1 MSTKIKKITVIED
14 DEILLKAINI
24 ELLSSGFEV
33 FSATNGEAGLEL
45 IKSKK
50 PDLIILDLVMP
61 KMDGFEVLK
70 LLQNDKELDK
80 IPVIVLSNLSQ
91 KDEVDKAM
99 ALGAND
105 FFEKATTNLGNLSDK
120 IKQL

>member
-1 MSTKIKKITVIED
+1 MSTKIKKIVVIED

>member
-70 LLQNDKELDK
+70 LLQNNKKLDK

-91 KDEVDKAM
+91 KEEVDKAM

>member
-1 MSTKIKKITVIED
+1 MSTKIKKIVVIED

-24 ELLSSGFEV
+24 ELLSSGFKV
-33 FSATNGEAGLEL
+33 FSATNGEAGLKL
-45 IKSKK
+45 IKSNK